1 MKREIKKYDKILSEL
16 QEEKAVFEKKLQI
29 RNIKRSMRYFKKP
42 TTTKIIITYILVNCT
57 VIEIY
62 SMVAMWLLNDLSAL
76 YSLIA
81 AVVSESI
88 SFSVYAAKSYNETK
102 QEELIKLERDKMG
115 IGTNSEEDNP
125 EA

>member
-1 MKREIKKYDKILSEL
+1 MKREIKKYDEILSEL

-29 RNIKRSMRYFKKP
+29 RNLKRSMRYFKKP

-62 SMVAMWLLNDLSAL
+62 SMVAMWILNDLSAL

-115 IGTNSEEDNP
+115 IWTNSEEDNP